1 MLTELGIQLAGKI
14 TEMGG
19 SAQTGAEDFVGWE
32 DVIWQG
38 IAGAVICA
46 GINILMQSEA
56 RRTKGRSFDMGEPPA
71 AAFVGYVVA
80 SIFSL
85 VILN

>member
-1 MLTELGIQLAGKI
+1 MLREMGIQLAGKI

-19 SAQTGAEDFVGWE
+19 PIQTGAEDFVGWE
-32 DVIWQG
+32 DVVWQG
-38 IAGAVICA
+38 IAGAVVLA
-46 GINILMQSEA
+46 GLNVLMQVQA
-56 RRTKGRSFDMGEPPA
+56 RRTNGAEFDIGAPVA
-71 AAFVGYVVA
+71 SAFVGYVVA